1 MRTEDQRKVVC
12 GGDPENYLKA
22 YFKGLY
28 FDLDDGEEIKII
40 ASKEKFP
47 FKKEKFEELAK
58 YSKLELFDFNDNG
71 SEIDIFLKK

>member
-1 MRTEDQRKVVC
+1 MRTEDQREVIC

-40 ASKEKFP
+40 AYKEKFP
-47 FKKEKFEELAK
+47 FKREKFEELAK
-58 YSKLELFDFNDNG
+58 NSKLELFDFTDNG
-71 SEIDIFLKK
+71 KEINLFLRK